1 MNKRP
6 SRQLFEKIYTQLKG
20 IPDIWVKRDSNL
32 SSLTTFKIGGDARL
46 WIAPLS
52 VDALVSCLGL
62 LKDNEIDFH
71 ILGGGSNVIISDH
84 GVDCVLDT
92 RGLAWIKSIGEGQY
106 EVGAGFSLK
115 RLVALSVKNGL
126 SGCEGLAGIPGS
138 VGGAIAMNA
147 GGKNVAIGDLV
158 THLLIAD
165 SGGTRWIPREKVQF
179 GYRKC
184 VIEDRSFNSTLN
196 TQNSKLLMERSFN
209 STLNTQNSKLIIAG
223 ARISLQKSRE
233 RIVRDYVLSIMDRRK
248 KTQPLGKPSAGCI
261 FKNPRSTPAGK
272 LIEMAGL
279 KGMQCGGAAVSVK
292 HANFIVNLDR
302 ARAQDVVDLIKR
314 VREKVFENFNVLL
327 EPEVK
332 TMGVSL

>member
-6 SRQLFEKIYTQLKG
+6 SRQLFDKICAQLKG
-20 IPDIWVKRDSNL
+20 MPDLLVKRDSNL
-32 SSLTTFKIGGDARL
+32 SSLTTFKIGGNARL

-52 VDALVSCLGL
+52 VDALVACLGL
-62 LKDNEIDFH
+62 LKHNEIDFH
-71 ILGGGSNVIISDH
+71 ILGGGSNVIISDN
-84 GVDCVLDT
+84 GVDCILDT
-92 RGLAWIKSIGEGQY
+92 RGLAWIRTIGEGQY

-115 RLVALSVKNGL
+115 RLVALSVKKGL

-165 SGGTRWIPREKVQF
+165 SDGTRWLPRERVQF

-184 VIEDRSFNSTLN
+184 VIEDRSFNS
-196 TQNSKLLMERSFN
+196 KLK
-209 STLNTQNSKLIIAG
+209 TQNSKLIIAG

-233 RIVRDYVLSIMDRRK
+233 RIVRDSVLSIMDRRK

-261 FKNPRSTPAGK
+261 FKNPRSIPAGK

-279 KGMQCGGAAVSVK
+279 KGMRCGGAVVSNK

-314 VREKVFENFNVLL
+314 IREKVFENFNVSL